1 MRSDLAS
8 TALLVSLRYSQVG
21 LHFTRICRAICV
33 CVYKDLRCN
42 FALGAKDTS
51 IKAFNC
57 LGFYLLGEYRL
68 ALIFSLKTGFPV
80 KA

>member
-21 LHFTRICRAICV
+21 LLFTRICRAI

-42 FALGAKDTS
+42 FALGSKD

-57 LGFYLLGEYRL
+57 VGFYLLGEYRL